1 MERACSL
8 VTAVRFLTAKN
19 GVDYKF
25 SLHFPPGLWYTCLRN
40 KCHAISTICLQL
52 RESVGCR
59 YRRCVLCSYLEEALT
74 HTVTHTTKRMDG
86 NSGEDRAYF
95 PQYTEWKASKSLK
108 KQRTEYPDT
117 LRNQQV
123 RCSSHPTSSKKRTT
137 CFDKSSFF
145 CLACYTRSPRGHSTR
160 PEERRSRLL
169 RVVLDGAQDPGR
181 HAAHHHIVRHIVG
194 DHRSGRHHQFASGF
208 LRKSEGRSSP
218 YRQASKIFRTSS

>member
-19 GVDYKF
+19 GGDYKF

-86 NSGEDRAYF
+86 NSGEDRAYL

-108 KQRTEYPDT
+108 KQQAECPDT

-123 RCSSHPTSSKKRTT
+123 VCSSHIISSRK
-137 CFDKSSFF
+137 
-145 CLACYTRSPRGHSTR
+145 
-160 PEERRSRLL
+160 
-169 RVVLDGAQDPGR
+169 Q
-181 HAAHHHIVRHIVG
+181 
-194 DHRSGRHHQFASGF
+194 
-208 LRKSEGRSSP
+208 RKSND
-218 YRQASKIFRTSS
+218 FRCFHNF